1 MRHPCWWCPSC
12 LRLQVEKLSGQL
24 EAQTTA
30 LVAVADATSSAHVSA
45 TEREQLKLAETA
57 LLLREEL
64 ALARAEFM
72 ASIRA
77 SVATADDPRLPA
89 SAVPAHQQSISQQQ
103 AGLPAEG
110 DGGILDPVEQSL
122 QEAFQ
127 SEGVMLSSEIVQGLT
142 AACRTRPSS
151 PPAHIGLE
159 AARGV
164 SPRSLKIR
172 SPPVARMAS
181 HRAPAGGSPNG

>member
-1 MRHPCWWCPSC
+1 MRNPFGRCPPS
-12 LRLQVEKLSGQL
+12 LSLQVEKLSGQL

-77 SVATADDPRLPA
+77 SVATPEDPRLPA
-89 SAVPAHQQSISQQQ
+89 LAVPAQQQSISQQQ
-103 AGLPAEG
+103 AGQSAEG
-110 DGGILDPVEQSL
+110 AGGTLDPLEQSL

-127 SEGVMLSSEIVQGLT
+127 SEGVMLSSEIIQGLA

-151 PPAHIGLE
+151 PPAHTDLE
-159 AARGV
+159 AAGGI

-172 SPPVARMAS
+172 SRPVSRTAS
-181 HRAPAGGSPNG
+181 YPAPAGGPPDG